1 MLVGEFQRSLE
12 TKKQQ
17 SNAPGFMPVNS
28 SNSVESVELEILQVG
43 ETLNEQL
50 SGRLANHHAVFQVA
64 YITVSMVYCECE
76 YAWQAFYG
84 ISSLTVINTLIN
96 NNS

>member
-1 MLVGEFQRSLE
+1 MSFSAVWKQ
-12 TKKQQ
+12 KKQQ

-28 SNSVESVELEILQVG
+28 SNSVELEILQVG

-64 YITVSMVYCECE
+64 YTSLSVWFTVSVSMLGRLFMALV
-76 YAWQAFYG
+76 A
-84 ISSLTVINTLIN
+84 
-96 NNS
+96 

>member
-1 MLVGEFQRSLE
+1 MLVGEFQRILE

-17 SNAPGFMPVNS
+17 YKPGFMPVNF

-50 SGRLANHHAVFQVA
+50 SGRMANLRAGFQVV
-64 YITVSMVYCECE
+64 YITVNMIYCEK
-76 YAWQAFYG
+76 ARQAFYG
-84 ISSLTVINTLIN
+84 ISSLIVINTLIN